1 MSIVPL
7 GCPSISSASSA
18 REAAHPIPVGLS
30 QFRRLLRKLD
40 VRYHDSLNGTEDSVQ
55 VFTQDILQTSD
66 ISLAP
71 MAPSRVSVRKVNTTR
86 DISSAT
92 SAARMNLSRIYL
104 EVCVMSNPALTGHPN
119 MSQLLGVT
127 AIPPV
132 GDSGDYHFGIL
143 TNTTHGT
150 LEDLLAVERKTSRD
164 PRSYLIPWTEREDI
178 AAQCA
183 EGLAALHDC
192 NILHNDVQPASFSVY
207 ITQTSPSTRVIN
219 VKLSNFAEAI
229 PLTPYTILNDIP
241 PANGQWCSIGP
252 LANCTASPFC
262 RDIHSFG
269 LMVMY
274 LSYYE
279 FMSMEQ
285 TMEFLRTQKTFY
297 DELGMHPALNT
308 SLSLFNVVSKC
319 CVNHGQQI
327 LSMHWVAPTIR
338 P

>member
-1 MSIVPL
+1 MSVVPL
-7 GCPSISSASSA
+7 RCPSISSGSSTTETVHA
-18 REAAHPIPVGLS
+18 IPVGLS

-40 VRYHDSLNGTEDSVQ
+40 VRYHDSLSGAEDSVKA
-55 VFTQDILQTSD
+55 FTQDILQTSD
-66 ISLAP
+66 ISVAP
-71 MAPSRVSVRKVNTTR
+71 LVPSRVSVRKVNTTR
-86 DISSAT
+86 CISSAA

-119 MSQLLGVT
+119 LPQLLGVT
-127 AIPPV
+127 VIPPV
-132 GDSGDYHFGIL
+132 GDSRDYQFGIL
-143 TNTTHGT
+143 TNTIHGT
-150 LEDLLAVERKTSRD
+150 LEDLLAVERKTLRD
-164 PRSYLIPWTEREDI
+164 PRSYLIPWTEREEI

-192 NILHNDVQPASFSVY
+192 DILHNDVQPASFSVY

-219 VKLSNFAEAI
+219 VKLNNFAEAM
-229 PLTPYTILNDIP
+229 PLTPFTNLDNIP

-252 LANCTASPFC
+252 LANCNASPFC

-285 TMEFLRTQKTFY
+285 TMEFLRTQKSFY
-297 DELGMHPALNT
+297 DELEMHPALNT

>member
-7 GCPSISSASSA
+7 RCPSISSASSA
-18 REAAHPIPVGLS
+18 TEVVHAVPVGLS

-40 VRYHDSLNGTEDSVQ
+40 VRYHDCLDGTDCLH

-66 ISLAP
+66 ISVASLV
-71 MAPSRVSVRKVNTTR
+71 PSRVSVRKVNTTR
-86 DISSAT
+86 HISSAT
-92 SAARMNLSRIYL
+92 SVAKINLSRIYL
-104 EVCVMSNPALTGHPN
+104 EVCIMSNPALIGHPN
-119 MSQLLGVT
+119 MPQLMGATL
-127 AIPPV
+127 IPPV
-132 GDSGDYHFGIL
+132 GDSGDYQFGIV
-143 TNTTHGT
+143 TNTVHGT
-150 LEDLLAVERKTSRD
+150 LEDLLAVERKSSRD
-164 PRSYLIPWTEREDI
+164 PRAYLIPWTEREEI
-178 AAQCA
+178 TAQCA

-192 NILHNDVQPASFSVY
+192 NILHNDVQPASFSIY
-207 ITQTSPSTRVIN
+207 ITQTSPSTRIIN

-229 PLTPYTILNDIP
+229 PLTPYTMLDDVP

-252 LANCTASPFC
+252 LANCTTSPFC

-269 LMVMY
+269 LLVMY

-297 DELGMHPALNT
+297 DELGMHLALNT

-319 CVNHGQQI
+319 CVNHGLQP